1 MSWRA
6 RLVRDPGAA
15 HVSVDFVELFF
26 DLVYVFAITQLSHFL
41 IAHLGW
47 IGLVETAILFLAV
60 WWAWTFTTWAT
71 NWLDPSK
78 VPVRIMV
85 FAIMLASLVM
95 SASIPQAFGSHG
107 LWFALAYVTIQVARS
122 FFLSWVMWLARP
134 VLGLS
139 LLRVSLWF
147 VASAPL
153 WIIGGFSEPTT
164 RLWLWSAALGIEYLG
179 PLAQFA
185 VPGLGRSKTTDYAVS
200 GAHMAERCALLII
213 IALGEGILV
222 TGATFSE
229 LDWAR
234 PTVGAA
240 LIAFL
245 GSVAMWWVYFDIGMR
260 RGSERIQ
267 SGEDSGRI
275 ARNAYTYTHLP
286 IVAGIVM
293 VAVADELLLAHPTGH
308 SSDAFLWSLLGGSAL
323 FLGGVM
329 LFKRLIGGTR
339 LYPLSH
345 VVGLILLAFASIWAL
360 LTHPTPLAIGAITV
374 TILFVVTIWEWGSFH
389 GGWVERGMAVPP
401 FLRRY
406 VAWRTRQAEAG
417 DKPVFPGEDRG

>member
-1 MSWRA
+1 
-6 RLVRDPGAA
+6 
-15 HVSVDFVELFF
+15 
-26 DLVYVFAITQLSHFL
+26 
-41 IAHLGW
+41 
-47 IGLVETAILFLAV
+47 
-60 WWAWTFTTWAT
+60 
-71 NWLDPSK
+71 
-78 VPVRIMV
+78 
-85 FAIMLASLVM
+85 
-95 SASIPQAFGSHG
+95 
-107 LWFALAYVTIQVARS
+107 
-122 FFLSWVMWLARP
+122 
-134 VLGLS
+134 
-139 LLRVSLWF
+139 
-147 VASAPL
+147 
-153 WIIGGFSEPTT
+153 
-164 RLWLWSAALGIEYLG
+164 
-179 PLAQFA
+179 
-185 VPGLGRSKTTDYAVS
+185 
-200 GAHMAERCALLII
+200 
-213 IALGEGILV
+213 
-222 TGATFSE
+222 
-229 LDWAR
+229 
-234 PTVGAA
+234 
-240 LIAFL
+240 
-245 GSVAMWWVYFDIGMR
+245 MR

>member
-1 MSWRA
+1 VERGA
-6 RLVRDPGAA
+6 RHRISGA
-15 HVSVDFVELFF
+15 
-26 DLVYVFAITQLSHFL
+26 
-41 IAHLGW
+41 
-47 IGLVETAILFLAV
+47 
-60 WWAWTFTTWAT
+60 
-71 NWLDPSK
+71 
-78 VPVRIMV
+78 
-85 FAIMLASLVM
+85 
-95 SASIPQAFGSHG
+95 
-107 LWFALAYVTIQVARS
+107 
-122 FFLSWVMWLARP
+122 
-134 VLGLS
+134 
-139 LLRVSLWF
+139 
-147 VASAPL
+147 
-153 WIIGGFSEPTT
+153 
-164 RLWLWSAALGIEYLG
+164 
-179 PLAQFA
+179 LAQFA
-185 VPGLGRSKTTDYAVS
+185 VPGLGRSRTTDYAVS

-229 LDWAR
+229 LEWAR

-245 GSVAMWWVYFDIGMR
+245 GSVAMWWVYFDVGMR

-267 SGEDSGRI
+267 SAEDSGRI

-286 IVAGIVM
+286 IVAGIVV

-329 LFKRLIGGTR
+329 LFKRLSGGTR

-345 VVGLILLAFASIWAL
+345 VVGLILLACASIWAAL
-360 LTHPTPLAIGAITV
+360 AHPSPLGVGLATV

-389 GGWVERGMAVPP
+389 GGWVERGIGVPP

-406 VAWRTRQAEAG
+406 VAWRTRQAGSG